1 MYEKSI
7 LVYYMNY
14 DRMTG
19 KETYDTL
26 HSIQGYL
33 EKLFKKDIDNN
44 TLEVII
50 VPVQNQP
57 TKVELLNSKYP
68 NWEEFQERLPELI
81 QQMENF
87 KMNNDK

>member
-14 DRMTG
+14 GKMNS
-19 KETYDTL
+19 KETCDTL

-33 EKLFKKDIDNN
+33 EKVFNKDIDN

-68 NWEEFQERLPELI
+68 NWEEFQERLPELM
-81 QQMENF
+81 QQMEKF
-87 KMNNDK
+87 KNDKDI

>member
-1 MYEKSI
+1 
-7 LVYYMNY
+7 MNY
-14 DRMTG
+14 G
-19 KETYDTL
+19 KMNSKEACDTL

-33 EKLFKKDIDNN
+33 EKVFNKDIDN

-68 NWEEFQERLPELI
+68 NWEEFQERLPELM
-81 QQMENF
+81 QQMEKF
-87 KMNNDK
+87 KNDKDI

>member
-1 MYEKSI
+1 
-7 LVYYMNY
+7 MNY
-14 DRMTG
+14 DRMNN
-19 KETYDTL
+19 KEMCDTL

-33 EKLFKKDIDNN
+33 RNAFAKDIDNN

-57 TKVELLNSKYP
+57 TKIELLNSKYP
-68 NWEEFQERLPELI
+68 NWQEFQERLPELI

-87 KMNNDK
+87 KMGNDI

>member
-1 MYEKSI
+1 MFEKSI

-14 DRMTG
+14 DRMSA
-19 KETYDTL
+19 KETYETL
-26 HSIQGYL
+26 HSIQRYL
-33 EKLFKKDIDNN
+33 EKQFNKDIDN
-44 TLEVII
+44 TLEIII

-81 QQMENF
+81 QQIENF
-87 KMNNDK
+87 KKYK

>member
-14 DRMTG
+14 DRMNN
-19 KETYDTL
+19 KETCNTI

-33 EKLFKKDIDNN
+33 ENVFNKDINN
-44 TLEVII
+44 TLDVII
-50 VPVQNQP
+50 VPVRNQP

-68 NWEEFQERLPELI
+68 NWQEFQERLPELM
-81 QQMENF
+81 QQIE
-87 KMNNDK
+87 KYKNDNDV

>member
-14 DRMTG
+14 DGLNR
-19 KETYDTL
+19 KETFEMI
-26 HSIQGYL
+26 HSIQNYI
-33 EKLFKKDIDNN
+33 EKQFNKDIYN
-44 TLEVII
+44 TLDIII

-68 NWEEFQERLPELI
+68 NWQEFQERLPELI

-87 KMNNDK
+87 KNDNNI

>member
-14 DRMTG
+14 DRMNG
-19 KETYDTL
+19 KETYERL
-26 HSIQGYL
+26 HSTLGYL
-33 EKLFKKDIDNN
+33 EKQFKKDIDNN
-44 TLEVII
+44 TLEIII

-68 NWEEFQERLPELI
+68 NWQEFQERLPELI
-81 QQMENF
+81 QQMEHYTID
-87 KMNNDK
+87 NDI